1 MFNEI
6 ELSKDRQTNYAKL
19 LETVPFY
26 LERRDPL
33 VSNLSNLSALLNYF
47 LDEINWVGFYLFEK
61 DSLYLGPFQGYP
73 ACTKITL
80 GQGVCGTSAKT
91 QETVIVDDVTTFPG
105 HIFCDAASR
114 SEIVVPMVKNDV
126 LIGVLDVD
134 APKVGR
140 FDSLDQNVLEKV
152 VRALVDILE

>member
-47 LDEINWVGFYLFEK
+47 LDEINWVGFYLFDQ

-91 QETVIVDDVTTFPG
+91 QETVIVDDVTKFPG

-114 SEIVVPMVKNDV
+114 SEIVVPIVKNDV